1 MPRTPITVPRT
12 VEVIARARWIQKY
25 AVGWEW
31 SPWWKARPLVS
42 FQRFFTKVV
51 QTIQDHTPKA
61 TRNQETRRLSF
72 IRTSM
77 GGVRTST
84 AAGGRGLRAAGVR
97 RVTWRSRHP
106 GARADGRAGYVL
118 RVATTVSS
126 ALKASAASL
135 TALLLGGSVLAG
147 TAQAAPATAKTP
159 SPPSVMSKVG
169 GDRLSLPGTQVN
181 AATGVP
187 ALPKGITA
195 RSWIVTDAE
204 TGEILAEHNAHWKL
218 APASTLKMLLADM
231 LIPKLP
237 ASTVHKVVPSDLKG
251 MGEGSSLVGVKENLT
266 YTVKDLWLGVFL
278 RSGNDAVH
286 VLSAMNGG
294 VPATVA
300 DMNAE
305 ARELQADDT
314 HVVSPDGYDM
324 PGQASSAYDLTLFA
338 RAGLQIP
345 EFREYCSTLTA
356 QFPGDYK
363 KVKNPKK
370 GQPSKVRESFQI
382 QNTDRLLSGDY
393 DLKPYQGIAGVK
405 NGDTTN
411 AGATYTGVAQRDGRK
426 LLVTVMHPD
435 PKSGHNAVYREAASL
450 LDWGFKAAPT
460 VQPVGTLVPPLS
472 QVAASKASAQPSSA
486 TPRSTAAA
494 APVAA
499 SSSSRGLWTAA
510 GITAATLVLLAA
522 VIIVVRRRRPLPSAV
537 AASGASPT
545 PVSAPAQRRAPDQEQ
560 GQEQRQEQSQ
570 EQGPRQGQARAK
582 RPRGLRKH

>member
-1 MPRTPITVPRT
+1 M
-12 VEVIARARWIQKY
+12 AK
-25 AVGWEW
+25 
-31 SPWWKARPLVS
+31 
-42 FQRFFTKVV
+42 
-51 QTIQDHTPKA
+51 KA
-61 TRNQETRRLSF
+61 T
-72 IRTSM
+72 
-77 GGVRTST
+77 
-84 AAGGRGLRAAGVR
+84 
-97 RVTWRSRHP
+97 
-106 GARADGRAGYVL
+106 
-118 RVATTVSS
+118 S

-147 TAQAAPATAKTP
+147 TAQAAPAPSRTP
-159 SPPSVMSKVG
+159 APPAVMSKVG
-169 GDRLSLPGTQVN
+169 GDRLSLPGTQAN
-181 AATGVP
+181 TGAGIP
-187 ALPKGITA
+187 ALPKGLTA

-237 ASTVHKVVPSDLKG
+237 QAESHKVAASDLKG
-251 MGEGSSLVGVKENLT
+251 MGEGSSLVGIKENLT

-305 ARELQADDT
+305 AHELQADDT

-338 RAGLQIP
+338 RAGLQLP
-345 EFREYCSTLTA
+345 EFREYCSTPTA

-363 KVKNPKK
+363 KVAHPKK
-370 GQPSKVRESFQI
+370 GQPSKTRESFQI
-382 QNTDRLLSGDY
+382 QNTDRLLTGDY

-411 AGATYTGVAQRDGRK
+411 AGATYTGVAQRGGRK

-450 LDWGFKAAPT
+450 LDWGFKAAPSI
-460 VQPVGTLVPPLS
+460 QPVGSLVPPLS
-472 QVAASKASAQPSSA
+472 QVTAPEPSKQPAKTSA
-486 TPRSTAAA
+486 R
-494 APVAA
+494 PVAA
-499 SSSSRGLWTAA
+499 VTTSSSSSRGLWTAA
-510 GITAATLVLLAA
+510 GITAATLVVLAA

-537 AASGASPT
+537 VPSGARL
-545 PVSAPAQRRAPDQEQ
+545 PAQHPQQAPDEATPPDQA
-560 GQEQRQEQSQ
+560 SSPAPS
-570 EQGPRQGQARAK
+570 PRPDRRR
-582 RPRGLRKH
+582 RPRSLRRH